1 MRKITF
7 ILLSFLLFQIS
18 KAQDSVSVEK
28 SLIGGQVGYLGI
40 WANYEAK
47 LSNRITFKTEIG
59 LDKGYVIES
68 LQSSVRSLHP
78 IISIEPRYY
87 YNLGRRA
94 ELLKKTQG
102 NTGNFWA
109 LQMRY
114 NLPLIIDNKSGFNNI
129 EAIIITPKYGIR
141 RTLGNH
147 FNLETT
153 LGFGYGHEF
162 NTYLSGGFFSIEA
175 AVRLGFHF
183 GNKK

>member
-1 MRKITF
+1 MKKITF
-7 ILLSFLLFQIS
+7 IFLSFLLFQIS
-18 KAQDSVSVEK
+18 KAQDSVSVER
-28 SLIGGQVGYLGI
+28 SLIGGQVGYLGA

-47 LSNRITFKTEIG
+47 LSDRITFKTEVG

-68 LQSSVRSLHP
+68 LLSSIRSFHP

-114 NLPLIIDNKSGFNNI
+114 NLPLIIDNKSGFNNR

-153 LGFGYGHEF
+153 LGFGYGYEI
-162 NTYLSGGFFSIEA
+162 NTHLPGGFFSIEA

>member
-1 MRKITF
+1 MKKIAF
-7 ILLSFLLFQIS
+7 ILLSVLIFQTS
-18 KAQDSVSVEK
+18 QAQDSVSVEK
-28 SLIGGQVGYLGI
+28 SLIGGQIGYLGV
-40 WANYEAK
+40 WANYENK
-47 LSNRITFKTEIG
+47 LSNRITFKTEVG
-59 LDKGYVIES
+59 LDNGYLVES
-68 LQSSVRSLHP
+68 LLWSGRAFHP

-94 ELLKKTQG
+94 ESTKKTEG

-109 LQMRY
+109 LQTRY
-114 NLPLIIDNKSGFNNI
+114 NLPWVIDKKAGTNSK

-153 LGFGYGHEF
+153 LGFGYGYGF
-162 NTYLSGGFFSIEA
+162 NTRLPGGFFSIEA

>member
-1 MRKITF
+1 MKKI
-7 ILLSFLLFQIS
+7 IILLLSFTLIQTS

-28 SLIGGQVGYLGI
+28 SLIGGQLGYLGS

-47 LSNRITFKTEIG
+47 LSKRITFKTEVG
-59 LDKGYVIES
+59 LDNGYLVES
-68 LQSSVRSLHP
+68 LIWSGRAFHP
-78 IISIEPRYY
+78 IVSIEPRYY

-94 ELLKKTQG
+94 ESSKKVKD

-109 LQMRY
+109 LQTRY
-114 NLPLIIDNKSGFNNI
+114 NLPWKIDEKAGTNSK

-153 LGFGYGHEF
+153 LGFGYGYGF
-162 NTYLSGGFFSIEA
+162 NTNLPGSFFSIEA

-183 GNKK
+183 

>member
-1 MRKITF
+1 MKKITF
-7 ILLSFLLFQIS
+7 IFLSFLLFQIS
-18 KAQDSVSVEK
+18 KAQDGVSVEK
-28 SLIGGQVGYLGI
+28 SLIGGQVGYLGA

-47 LSNRITFKTEIG
+47 LSNRITFKTEVGI
-59 LDKGYVIES
+59 DNGYLVES
-68 LQSSVRSLHP
+68 LLWSRRSFHP
-78 IISIEPRYY
+78 IVSIEPRYY

-94 ELLKKTQG
+94 ESSKKIKG

-109 LQMRY
+109 LQTRY
-114 NLPLIIDNKSGFNNI
+114 NLPYVIDKNVGSNTK

-153 LGFGYGHEF
+153 LGFGYGYEF
-162 NTYLSGGFFSIEA
+162 NTHLPGGFFSIEA

-183 GNKK
+183 GKRK